1 MALIVEDGT
10 GLANAESFMSVV
22 EATAYHL
29 ANGNKAAWSEVAG
42 EPAKEAMLRQA
53 TTYIQNR
60 YFALWCGYPVQ
71 TTQKLDWPRTGV
83 LFRNGS
89 FVSSTSVPSEVKA
102 ACAELALRA
111 ASAPLTPDGAPTVT
125 YEKVGPIEVK
135 YEPFT
140 APANPYA
147 AIDALLAPFLK
158 AGLQSGINAGL
169 VRG

>member
-10 GLANAESFMSVV
+10 GLSNAESFMSVA

-42 EPAKEAMLRQA
+42 ELTKEAMLRQA

-60 YFALWCGYPVQ
+60 YFAKWCGHPVL

-83 LFRNGS
+83 LFRNGG
-89 FVSSTSVPSEVKA
+89 FVASTSVPSEVKA

-111 ASAPLTPDGAPTVT
+111 ASAALMPDGAPTVT
-125 YEKVGPIEVK
+125 FEKIGPIEVK

-140 APANPYA
+140 TPADPYA
-147 AIDALLAPFLK
+147 AIDALLAPFLVP
-158 AGLQSGINAGL
+158 GSQSGINAGL

>member
-10 GLANAESFMSVV
+10 GLSNAESFISVAD
-22 EATAYHL
+22 ATAYHL

-42 EPAKEAMLRQA
+42 ELTKEAMLRQA

-60 YFALWCGYPVQ
+60 YFAKWCGYPVVS
-71 TTQKLDWPRTGV
+71 TQKLDWPRTGV
-83 LFRNGS
+83 LFRNGG
-89 FVSSTSVPSEVKA
+89 FVASTSVPSEVKA

-111 ASAPLTPDGAPTVT
+111 ASAPLMPDGEPAVVH
-125 YEKVGPIEVK
+125 EKIGPIEVR

-140 APANPYA
+140 TPADPYA
-147 AIDALLAPFLK
+147 AIDALLAPFLLP
-158 AGLQSGINAGL
+158 GSQSGINAGL